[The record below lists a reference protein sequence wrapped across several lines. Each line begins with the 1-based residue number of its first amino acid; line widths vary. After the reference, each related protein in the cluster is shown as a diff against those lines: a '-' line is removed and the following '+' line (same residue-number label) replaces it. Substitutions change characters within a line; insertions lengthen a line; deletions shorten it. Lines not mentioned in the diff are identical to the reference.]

1 MAIEEVA
8 LVLIASLLAF
18 DSNQNTM
25 GLSDPTTIERNQPLA
40 VIIVASI
47 LGLYS
52 AILLS
57 VFYLYR
63 EFRSNNDAD

>member
-1 MAIEEVA
+1 
-8 LVLIASLLAF
+8 
-18 DSNQNTM
+18 M
-25 GLSDPTTIERNQPLA
+25 GLSDPTTIDRNQPLA